1 MKWPRKALLTDPI
14 DDSGSD
20 GWQQEM
26 SGKHEI
32 MQPPPGLFP
41 LLFLGEVENG
51 KKVKVKVDKMRGI
64 GCQQGG
70 EWKV

>member
-1 MKWPRKALLTDPI
+1 MIVDQMVGKE
-14 DDSGSD
+14 
-20 GWQQEM
+20 EM

-32 MQPPPGLFP
+32 MQPPPGLF
-41 LLFLGEVENG
+41 LLHFSVKLKT
-51 KKVKVKVDKMRGI
+51 KKVKVKVDQMRGI